1 MMRFFAT
8 VFAAC
13 VVVLGFGVPSA
24 SLATP
29 SKEIIRQVDPAVGRI
44 RIKLAGATSSG
55 SGFVVGYD
63 KNSTDFFMVTNDH
76 VIDGMQDGYVGFL
89 KDGDVKAYG
98 FSIVTRSREE
108 DLAVLRV
115 RMGDETYRPPAV
127 SLAGYE
133 FEKGDEVFA
142 LGFPGI
148 STRLEVDRNSPSL
161 FETTLTNGSI
171 SKVFVAPIN
180 SGNKAV
186 ELVQHTALIN
196 PGNSGG
202 PLFDFCGN
210 VVGVNTR
217 FVTADRA
224 QRVFVSSSIKVTAG
238 LLTSTN
244 SPHVMQRKTCD
255 PENPTAAPP
264 PVVQD
269 SGSET
274 MFGLPLWGLA
284 LGGLAA
290 LGAIGGVVA
299 FAGKGASAPAPAPV
313 AGDAPGVVAAPVTSV
328 ALKVAAKLPDGTQK
342 AFKLSPGQLKAGATI
357 GRTSSADITIDSP
370 KISREHARLKLDGRR
385 LVIEDLGSTNGV
397 EVEGKRLGAHRPEQI
412 NTKAKIN
419 LGNVALRLAKP

>member
-1 MMRFFAT
+1 MRFLPI
-8 VFAAC
+8 VLAAFF
-13 VVVLGFGVPSA
+13 VALGAVIPSK
-24 SLATP
+24 SFATP
-29 SKEIIRQVDPAVGRI
+29 SKEIIRQVDPSVGRI
-44 RIKLAGATSSG
+44 LVKTSQGSGSG

-63 KNSTDFFMVTNDH
+63 NNSTDFFMVTNDH
-76 VIDGMQDGYVGFL
+76 VIAGIQDGFVGFL
-89 KDGDVKAYG
+89 KDGEVKAYG
-98 FSIVTRSREE
+98 FKIVTTSREE
-108 DLAVLRV
+108 DLAILRV

-127 SLAGYE
+127 PLAGYD

-148 STRLEVDRNSPSL
+148 STRLEVDRSSPSR

-180 SGNKAV
+180 ASNKAV

-244 SPHVMQRKTCD
+244 SPFVMQRKTCD
-255 PENPTAAPP
+255 PNAPTAAPP
-264 PVVQD
+264 PQVAD
-269 SGSET
+269 PGSDT
-274 MFGLPLWGLA
+274 MFGLPVWGLA
-284 LGGLAA
+284 LGGLAV
-290 LGAIGGVVA
+290 LGAVGGIVA
-299 FAGKGASAPAPAPV
+299 FAGKGGTTPPPANNDGPIVDPTPV
-313 AGDAPGVVAAPVTSV
+313 ASV

-370 KISREHARLKLDGRR
+370 KISREHARIKLDGRR
-385 LVIEDLGSTNGV
+385 LIIEDLGSTNVV
-397 EVEGKRLGAHRPEQI
+397 EVEGKRLSANAPEQI
-412 NTKAKIN
+412 NTRAKIN
-419 LGNVALRLAKP
+419 LGNVVLRLAKP